1 MECNLSFPKHPNQ
14 LTRPTSF
21 PNKPCAASSTFSAET
36 TKLAALWFAVEP
48 WELYFIIRHSLA
60 YRENCLEYLK
70 LSIVEVHFISMPA
83 SVGDIEHGLCIKM
96 LYRRGENTWIRWL
109 RWQKNPIHLRHRTFL
124 FRFNHSFFHL
134 RKGGSQCWLILRTMS
149 ENFWKYSLKHAAKIY
164 VAQISGFKREGNFY
178 KSNFCRRYSNSHLRS
193 WAGHFGES
201 SQSALAALASQQGPW
216 QPWEIDKSH
225 LQLQRQEPFK
235 YTTFVAAGG
244 KELWWC
250 WHFAP

>member
-1 MECNLSFPKHPNQ
+1 MECNLSFLKHPHQ

-83 SVGDIEHGLCIKM
+83 SAGDIEHGLCIKM
-96 LYRRGENTWIRWL
+96 LYRRGGNTWIRWL
-109 RWQKNPIHLRHRTFL
+109 QWQKNPIHLRHSTFL

-134 RKGGSQCWLILRTMS
+134 CKGGSQCWLILRIMS
-149 ENFWKYSLKHAAKIY
+149 EIFWEYSLKHAAKYTWLRFPDSNGKVIFIKAIFAEDIQILIY
-164 VAQISGFKREGNFY
+164 RAGQVILVSRVSLHLLRWHLSKDPDNPGKLTRLICSFKDRN
-178 KSNFCRRYSNSHLRS
+178 HLNTQVRS
-193 WAGHFGES
+193 SW
-201 SQSALAALASQQGPW
+201 
-216 QPWEIDKSH
+216 
-225 LQLQRQEPFK
+225 R
-235 YTTFVAAGG
+235 
-244 KELWWC
+244 
-250 WHFAP
+250 